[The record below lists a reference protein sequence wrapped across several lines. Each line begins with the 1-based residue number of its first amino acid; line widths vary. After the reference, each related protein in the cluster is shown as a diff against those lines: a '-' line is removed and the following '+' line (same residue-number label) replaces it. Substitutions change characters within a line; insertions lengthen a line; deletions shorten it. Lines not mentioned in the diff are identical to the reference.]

1 MNQAIYLTEHL
12 HEVIHL
18 QYGEKNTS
26 ESQILQYIAIYWKIL
41 QYTTIYNNIL
51 TPISIYNNSGTS
63 LTNMQQYEAGS
74 GNNIV
79 VPISVDQYERHVE
92 RRLTR

>member
-1 MNQAIYLTEHL
+1 MNQAIYLTEHS

-18 QYGEKNTS
+18 QCGEKNTS
-26 ESQILQYIAIYWKIL
+26 ESQIL